1 MCFCFLKRTGVMPS
15 SAQRKYATFDFFAS
29 LKRAIRERGATVR
42 SLFNE
47 YDKDKNGCLTLDEY
61 TALFQDLVPGCTKAD
76 IEYFVAMID
85 TGGRTANLDRLKDR
99 RDSVGTRKRV
109 RNAAGNAKLEVS
121 ETGGDISA
129 RRCTRAFGRKLVGR
143 PNKPTA
149 YTHTKQTH
157 THKKKKTTYAV

>member
-1 MCFCFLKRTGVMPS
+1 MPS
-15 SAQRKYATFDFFAS
+15 SADSAPSTNRKNKYATFDFFAS

-129 RRCTRAFGRKLVGR
+129 RRSTRAFGRKLVGR

-149 YTHTKQTH
+149 YTHTKQTN
-157 THKKKKTTYAV
+157 THKKNKMTYAV